1 MNASSLSKKL
11 VRSAR
16 SIGPRQYTFIAWA
29 GAVVAVAAYL
39 IWAIW
44 FAPNQ
49 LTTPAPNSLE
59 LAKLSGNDRAT
70 AELSYANAKNAVR
83 TTLIQAAG
91 GAAFL
96 ATAFFAWRQLVVSRL
111 GQLTERFSRS
121 IDQIGEES
129 VVVRLGAVYTLEQ
142 MSRDD
147 RFEEPVARVLA
158 AYVRQPPNSAEQDG
172 GRSVSKQANSRS
184 ISQQAPTQI
193 TAALDLQQAATIVVT
208 GGLWKRATGVPLDLT
223 DAELAGLDLSR
234 ADLSYSNLYGVNFRF
249 ANLQNSILEWADL
262 REAQLGQAIMAGAR
276 LSEARMNGAELAR
289 ADLRGAS
296 SRHGLK
302 CADAD
307 LKNAIFIKA
316 ELSFTDFSRCDMR
329 NLRANGATL
338 VGAVF
343 VDADLRDAN
352 FTNANLIGANFTN
365 ANLAGANFTGAD
377 LSNATFTGAD
387 LSNVVW
393 EDANLR
399 EVVGGPDAR

>member
-1 MNASSLSKKL
+1 
-11 VRSAR
+11 
-16 SIGPRQYTFIAWA
+16 
-29 GAVVAVAAYL
+29 
-39 IWAIW
+39 
-44 FAPNQ
+44 
-49 LTTPAPNSLE
+49 LE
-59 LAKLSGNDRAT
+59 LAKLSGNDRVT

-158 AYVRQPPNSAEQDG
+158 AYVRQSPNSEQDG
-172 GRSVSKQANSRS
+172 GRSVARQASSRS
-184 ISQQAPTQI
+184 ISRQAPTEI
-193 TAALDLQQAATIVVT
+193 AAALDLQQAATIVVT

-223 DAELAGLDLSR
+223 DARLAGLDLSR
-234 ADLSYSNLYGVNFRF
+234 ADLSYSILYRVNFRF
-249 ANLQNSILEWADL
+249 ANLQNSTLEWADL
-262 REAQLGQAIMAGAR
+262 REAQLSQAILAGAR
-276 LSEARMNGAELAR
+276 LSEAKMNGAKLAH

-307 LKNAIFIKA
+307 LNNAIFIKA
-316 ELSFTDFSRCDMR
+316 ELNFTDFSRCDMR
-329 NLRANGATL
+329 DLRADGAAL

-343 VDADLRDAN
+343 VDADLRDAK
-352 FTNANLIGANFTN
+352 FMDANLIGANFTN
-365 ANLAGANFTGAD
+365 ANLAGGNFTGAD
-377 LSNATFTGAD
+377 LSNVTFTGAD

-393 EDANLR
+393 GGANLR
-399 EVVGGPDAR
+399 EVIGGPDPK